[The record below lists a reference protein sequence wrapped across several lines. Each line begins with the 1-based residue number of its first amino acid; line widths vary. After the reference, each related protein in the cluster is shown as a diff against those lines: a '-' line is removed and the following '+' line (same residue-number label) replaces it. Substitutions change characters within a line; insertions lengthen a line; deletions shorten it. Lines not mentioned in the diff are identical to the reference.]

1 MAVGGDGEIHR
12 EDMESAFNTGVY
24 DEFDING
31 WMIFCDLIGW
41 LISEPTGIWSE
52 RCWKKRFNLNM
63 ITQLDRNYI
72 IG

>member
-31 WMIFCDLIGW
+31 
-41 LISEPTGIWSE
+41 
-52 RCWKKRFNLNM
+52 
-63 ITQLDRNYI
+63 
-72 IG
+72 